1 MPAPTACK
9 RTVSGSLS
17 LPFSGCFPPFPHGTG
32 TLSVFRKYL
41 ALRHGRRGFRQD
53 SSCPALLRWQS
64 PTNALACTG
73 LSPSADR
80 LSRPVPVHAH
90 ATSTAPTTPDPPR
103 RTRFGLL
110 PFRSPLLWE
119 SIFLSS
125 PGGTKMFQ
133 FPPFAPASSR
143 CQTFSLAGYPIR
155 TSPDHFTLA
164 DPRGFSQLA
173 TSFVAS
179 GSLGIPRSLL
189 FSFSL
194 SEPDG
199 RRASRHGPRPLLLFL
214 TRCL

>member
-1 MPAPTACK
+1 MVAADSDRIPRVPPYSGRSPP
-9 RTVSGSLS
+9 RTH
-17 LPFSGCFPPFPHGTG
+17 LPVRASHPLRTGFPDRFQFMR
-32 TLSVFRKYL
+32 S
-41 ALRHGRRGFRQD
+41 
-53 SSCPALLRWQS
+53 QS
-64 PTNALACTG
+64 T
-73 LSPSADR
+73 
-80 LSRPVPVHAH
+80 
-90 ATSTAPTTPDPPR
+90 TAPTTPDPPR